1 MTIAGDNL
9 AEPVADP
16 ARVRRAVTEDPHDRV
31 IPDLKQL
38 RLDTLLRELMGRA
51 AEVLESQDRVHRLLD
66 AVVTVASDL
75 SLPDVLRRIVQSSID
90 LVGARYAAMGVLAP
104 EGISLQEFIYIGIDD
119 QQHEIIGDLPHG
131 KGILGLLIKHPEPI
145 RIPDLHKH
153 PQSYGFPPNHPPMNS
168 FLGVPVLVRGAVFGN
183 LYLTEKKGADE
194 FTEEDQTVVIALA
207 AAAGIAIENA
217 RLFAQSQQ
225 RETWLRASND
235 LTGALLAGQGATGAL
250 KMVAQGAAQVS
261 GAPLVAIALPD
272 DSGELLEFEVV
283 DHAEAAEL
291 VGQHVT
297 IAGSLVGE
305 VFSSG
310 KPRIV
315 PNLWEAAARSV
326 VDWTGEAPTAL
337 KDLGSTVL
345 VPLAAGQH
353 TLGVLVIAKHAGQTP
368 FLDMDL
374 QMVRTFAA
382 HAALAIE
389 FARAQEDRQR
399 LVVFEDRDRIA
410 RDLHDQVIQRLF
422 AMGLGLQGLTRLMV
436 KPDVGR
442 RVVGYVEEVDQII
455 REIRRSIFS
464 LQEEPGGPISLRGE
478 LLRVIQEGSGAL
490 GFEPTVNMDG
500 PLDSLVP
507 DDLRPDVLATLRE
520 TLSNAARHAE
530 AHTVL
535 ITIYV
540 DRAGTGFKLTVRD
553 DGKGMSGEPD
563 RRSGLANIAER
574 ANRWRGTCDIDTAPG
589 SGTTITWAVPLPT
602 QE

>member
-1 MTIAGDNL
+1 VTLNDNL
-9 AEPVADP
+9 AGSVAGP
-16 ARVRRAVTEDPHDRV
+16 AQVRRVVSEDPHDRV

-38 RLDTLLRELMGRA
+38 RLDALLRELMDRA

-104 EGISLQEFIYIGIDD
+104 EGTSLQEFIYIGIDD
-119 QQHEIIGDLPHG
+119 QQRELIGDLPHG
-131 KGILGLLIKHPEPI
+131 KGILGLLINHPEPI
-145 RIPDLHKH
+145 RMPNLHEH

-168 FLGVPVLVRGAVFGN
+168 FLGVPVRVRGAVFGN
-183 LYLTEKKGADE
+183 LYLTEKKGSNE

-235 LTGALLAGQGATGAL
+235 LTGTLLAGQGATGAL
-250 KMVAQGAAQVS
+250 KMVARRAAEVS

-272 DSGELLEFEVV
+272 ESGERLEFEVV
-283 DHAEAAEL
+283 DTQEASEL

-297 IAGSLVGE
+297 VANSMVGE
-305 VFSSG
+305 VYTSG

-315 PNLWEAAARSV
+315 PNLWEAAARSE
-326 VDWTGEAPTAL
+326 VDWIGEVPTAL

-345 VPLAAGQH
+345 IPLAAGQH
-353 TLGVLVIAKHAGQTP
+353 TLGVLVIGKHRSQMP
-368 FLDMDL
+368 FLDLDL
-374 QMVRTFAA
+374 QMVQTFAA

-422 AMGLGLQGLTRLMV
+422 AMGLGLQGLTRLVV
-436 KPDVGR
+436 KPDVSR

-464 LQEEPGGPISLRGE
+464 LQEEPGGPVSLRGE
-478 LLRVIQEGSGAL
+478 LLRVIQEGAGAL

-535 ITIYV
+535 ITIHV
-540 DRAGTGFKLTVRD
+540 DRAGTGLKLAVRD
-553 DGKGMSGEPD
+553 DGKGMPDESG

-574 ANRWRGTCDIDTAPG
+574 ANRWHGTCDVDTAAG
-589 SGTTITWAVPLPT
+589 SGTTVTWAVPLPT
-602 QE
+602 QD

>member
-1 MTIAGDNL
+1 VVSEN
-9 AEPVADP
+9 PQ
-16 ARVRRAVTEDPHDRV
+16 DRV

-38 RLDTLLRELMGRA
+38 RLDALLRELMDRA

-104 EGISLQEFIYIGIDD
+104 EGTSLQEFIYIGIDD
-119 QQHEIIGDLPHG
+119 QQRDIIGDLPHG

-145 RIPDLHKH
+145 RMPNLHEH

-183 LYLTEKKGADE
+183 LYLTEKKGSNE

-225 RETWLRASND
+225 RETWLRASNE

-250 KMVAQGAAQVS
+250 KMVARRAAEVS

-272 DSGELLEFEVV
+272 DSGGLLEFEVV
-283 DHAEAAEL
+283 DAPDAAEL

-297 IAGSLVGE
+297 VPGSLAGE
-305 VFSSG
+305 VFTSG

-315 PNLWEAAARSV
+315 TNLWEAVGRSE
-326 VDWTGEAPTAL
+326 VDWIGEAPTSI

-353 TLGVLVIAKHAGQTP
+353 TLGVLVIGKHRGQMP
-368 FLDMDL
+368 FLDIDL
-374 QMVRTFAA
+374 QMVQTFAA

-422 AMGLGLQGLTRLMV
+422 AMGLGLQGLTRLVV

-464 LQEEPGGPISLRGE
+464 LQEEPGGPVSLRGE
-478 LLRVIQEGSGAL
+478 LLRVIQEGAGAL

-520 TLSNAARHAE
+520 SLSNAARHAE

-535 ITIYV
+535 ITMHV
-540 DRAGTGFKLTVRD
+540 DRAGTGLTLTVRD
-553 DGKGMSGEPD
+553 DGKGMPEEPD
-563 RRSGLANIAER
+563 RRSGLANITER
-574 ANRWRGTCDIDTAPG
+574 ANRWHGTCDIDTAAG
-589 SGTTITWAVPLPT
+589 SGTTVTWAVPLPT
-602 QE
+602 QD

>member
-1 MTIAGDNL
+1 M
-9 AEPVADP
+9 
-16 ARVRRAVTEDPHDRV
+16 TEDPHERV
-31 IPDLKQL
+31 IPELKEL
-38 RLDTLLRELMGRA
+38 RLDALLRELMDRA

-104 EGISLQEFIYIGIDD
+104 EGVSLQEFIYIGIDD
-119 QQHEIIGDLPHG
+119 QLHETIGDLPHG
-131 KGILGLLIKHPEPI
+131 KGLLGLLIKHPEPI
-145 RIPDLHKH
+145 RIPDLNKH
-153 PQSYGFPPNHPPMNS
+153 PQSHGFPPNHPPMNS
-168 FLGVPVLVRGAVFGN
+168 FLGVPVRVRGAAFGN
-183 LYLTEKKGADE
+183 LYLTEKKGGNE

-225 RETWLRASND
+225 RETWLRASTD

-250 KMVAQGAAQVS
+250 RMVARRAAEVS

-283 DHAEAAEL
+283 DHPEAAEL
-291 VGQHVT
+291 VGRHVPK
-297 IAGSLVGE
+297 AGSLIGR
-305 VFSSG
+305 VFGSG
-310 KPRIV
+310 RPRIV
-315 PNLWEAAARSV
+315 ANLWEAAARSAA
-326 VDWTGEAPTAL
+326 DWIGEAPTAL

-353 TLGVLVIAKHAGQTP
+353 TLGVLVIAKHHSQTP

-399 LVVFEDRDRIA
+399 LVVFKDRDRIA

-422 AMGLGLQGLTRLMV
+422 AMGLGLQGLTRLVV
-436 KPDVGR
+436 KPDVSR

-455 REIRRSIFS
+455 REIRR
-464 LQEEPGGPISLRGE
+464 
-478 LLRVIQEGSGAL
+478 
-490 GFEPTVNMDG
+490 
-500 PLDSLVP
+500 
-507 DDLRPDVLATLRE
+507 
-520 TLSNAARHAE
+520 
-530 AHTVL
+530 
-535 ITIYV
+535 
-540 DRAGTGFKLTVRD
+540 
-553 DGKGMSGEPD
+553 
-563 RRSGLANIAER
+563 
-574 ANRWRGTCDIDTAPG
+574 
-589 SGTTITWAVPLPT
+589 
-602 QE
+602 